1 MSADKIKPL
10 KKGETQAVGEDF
22 EKKIADLVK
31 SGMCPGK
38 AVQKARQDCGV
49 GAAVKVKPS
58 LKPIA
63 KP

>member
-1 MSADKIKPL
+1 MSADKQQPL
-10 KKGETQAVGEDF
+10 KKGEAQAVGEDF
-22 EKKIADLVK
+22 EEKISDLVK

-49 GAAVKVKPS
+49 AVGTKVKPA